1 MIWRHSHVVLGLAVK
16 LGVFKLV
23 CRHSLVPSVYFEVI
37 VHTSARAPH
46 PSAKKPESVMS
57 HRSWVHLLPTV
68 SSDLL
73 LISSCRPQLG
83 GPRYSATFF
92 DVQ

>member
-1 MIWRHSHVVLGLAVK
+1 VVLGLAVK

-68 SSDLL
+68 
-73 LISSCRPQLG
+73 QT
-83 GPRYSATFF
+83 GPRCM
-92 DVQ
+92 VRRP

>member
-68 SSDLL
+68 SYGKSRMKGHV
-73 LISSCRPQLG
+73 SSMLWARAWEELE
-83 GPRYSATFF
+83 
-92 DVQ
+92 